1 MSYARNDDVS
11 TIDVKAVEGGAVYGG
26 SLLVKA
32 LMQGDNMTLLE
43 ARYEPGVGAPEHAHT
58 HETIVYVV
66 RGRMRTVIDGKEF
79 VLEPGDACR
88 HPTGVLH
95 TVEALEPS
103 LVVEIKSP
111 PPTLATMIASDRT

>member
-1 MSYARNDDVS
+1 MPYARNDDVD

-32 LMQGDNMTLLE
+32 LMQGNNMTLLE
-43 ARYEPGVGAPEHAHT
+43 ARYEPGVGAPEHTHT

-66 RGRMRTVIDGKEF
+66 RGRMRTMIDGKEYI
-79 VLEPGDACR
+79 LDPGDACR
-88 HPTGVLH
+88 HPTGVRH
-95 TVEALEPS
+95 TVEAIEPS

-111 PPTLATMIASDRT
+111 APTLATMIATDNN

>member
-1 MSYARNDDVS
+1 MHYAPNDDVS
-11 TIDVKAVEGGAVYGG
+11 TIDVKAVEGGSVYGG

-32 LMQGDNMTLLE
+32 LMQGDNMSLLE

-79 VLEPGDACR
+79 TLGPGDARR
-88 HPTGVLH
+88 HPTGVRH
-95 TVEALEPS
+95 TVEAVEPS

-111 PPTLATMIASDRT
+111 PPSLSAMIGADDR